1 MEMFDAFRAIMK
13 SDPSLES
20 VSARGIDYAFFQ
32 RRTADVYPAAEGFYV
47 TAPLFVREKVRGR
60 MEKFD
65 ARWDR
70 VVSGLPLNRG
80 DEVSFQDS
88 FGLLEAVA

>member
-1 MEMFDAFRAIMK
+1 
-13 SDPSLES
+13 
-20 VSARGIDYAFFQ
+20 
-32 RRTADVYPAAEGFYV
+32 
-47 TAPLFVREKVRGR
+47 